1 MHEQYPHKTISERAY
16 TTLAGAHDVAPHHRR
31 NFLLNI
37 VHGGTTTLAGKLASP
52 SLILPLLMTA
62 IAAPTV
68 LFGLLMPVFKASVL
82 LPQLALSGQMRAFKK
97 RKWIWIAT
105 ALTRAPILLLM
116 IAATLLLPPYA
127 AGVALVVLTGLY
139 GIAVSLGVLSF
150 LDVVAKTI
158 PAGQRGL
165 LLARRASFGGII
177 TLGMGLLVQTY
188 GIDSASV
195 TPYLVLLG
203 GAALMWFV
211 AAAIVAGMVEHNGET
226 AARRNPLHEV
236 RAGIDLLRRF
246 PGFRHYISTRALLL
260 IIELTI
266 PFFALGILRFTTA
279 ERGVSLGLY
288 MIAVALAEILS
299 NGFWAR
305 HADRDSRLVLSG
317 AAAISALSGL
327 GVLLISALPLDWRLP
342 VLYAIPFLGINFA
355 FAGVRL
361 GADTYLIDS
370 TPDTDRPMYV
380 ALSNTV
386 IGVVGLLGALLGGIA
401 SVAGL
406 HTVFVILIVIAGA
419 GALAAWSL
427 PESMHMLET
436 DARRRRAR
444 SLRQLIPHAT
454 HARR

>member
-1 MHEQYPHKTISERAY
+1 MHDQHAQKTISERAY
-16 TTLAGAHDVAPHHRR
+16 TTLAGARDAAPHHRR
-31 NFLLNI
+31 NFLLNF
-37 VHGGTTTLAGKLASP
+37 VHGGTTTLAAKLASP

-82 LPQLALSGQMRAFKK
+82 LPQLALSGQMRAFRK

-105 ALTRAPILLLM
+105 ALSRAPILLLM
-116 IAATLLLPPYA
+116 IAAALLLPPYV
-127 AGVALVVLTGLY
+127 AGVALVALTGLY

-177 TLGMGLLVQTY
+177 TLGLGLLVQTY
-188 GIDSASV
+188 GIGSAGV

-203 GAALMWFV
+203 GAAILWLIAATLV
-211 AAAIVAGMVEHNGET
+211 AAMVERDGEI
-226 AARRNPLHEV
+226 APRRNPLHEV
-236 RAGIDLLRRF
+236 RAGIELLRRF
-246 PGFRHYISTRALLL
+246 PGFRHYISMRALLL

-266 PFFALGILRFTTA
+266 PFFALGMQRFTTA

-299 NGFWAR
+299 NLLWGR
-305 HADRDSRLVLSG
+305 YADRDSRLVLAG
-317 AAAISALSGL
+317 AATISVLSGL
-327 GVLLISALPLDWRLP
+327 GVLAIVALPESWRLP
-342 VLYAIPFLGINFA
+342 LIYAVPFLGINFA

-386 IGVVGLLGALLGGIA
+386 IGVVGLMGALLGGVA
-401 SVAGL
+401 SIAGL
-406 HTVFVILIVIAGA
+406 ETVFVILVVLASL

-427 PESMHMLET
+427 PESIHMLET

-444 SLRQLIPHAT
+444 SLRQLIPHTT
-454 HARR
+454 HTRR